1 MRPTATRPARGH
13 SLLELT
19 VVTAVVG
26 VLASIAAVRLQPPS
40 GQFLALQTEQLR
52 RDLSNV
58 QMLAVSRSQRLTLS
72 AHGDHYKVQTCEST
86 ACIAPTSLT
95 NPATGSAF
103 VIPMQHGVQI
113 SSVSALIVDSLGRPA
128 SASDVITTHPAA
140 RFELSVAGRSAW
152 VDVAPLT
159 GRTRVTD

>member
-19 VVTAVVG
+19 IVTAVVG
-26 VLASIAAVRLQPPS
+26 LLASIAVVRFQPPS
-40 GQFLALQTEQLR
+40 GQSLTLQTDQLR

-58 QMLAVSRSQRLTLS
+58 QMLAISRSLRLRLS
-72 AHGDHYKVQTCEST
+72 ANGSSYTVQACESA
-86 ACIAPTSLT
+86 ACTAPTTLT

-103 VIPMQHGVQI
+103 VVPMQHGVQI
-113 SSVSALIVDSLGRPA
+113 SSASALIVDSLGRPA
-128 SASDVITTHPAA
+128 SASGVITTHPAA
-140 RFELSVAGRSAW
+140 RFELSVAGRSTR

-159 GRTRVTD
+159 GRARATY

>member
-1 MRPTATRPARGH
+1 
-13 SLLELT
+13 LELT

-26 VLASIAAVRLQPPS
+26 VLASVAAVRFQPPS
-40 GQFLALQTEQLR
+40 GQSLTLQTDQLR

-58 QMLAVSRSQRLTLS
+58 QMLAISRSLRLTLS
-72 AHGDHYKVQTCEST
+72 AHGDHYAVQTCESA

-103 VIPMQHGVQI
+103 VVPMQHGVQI
-113 SSVSALIVDSLGRPA
+113 SSASALIVDSLGRPA
-128 SASDVITTHPAA
+128 SGSEVIQTDPAV
-140 RFELSVAGRSAW
+140 RFELSVAGRSTR

-159 GRTRVTD
+159 GRARVTD